1 MFFIF
6 FLNYLSILIS
16 IGTLW
21 EKLRDKNPQ
30 PVKKKSHS
38 LLQVET
44 SLHAHSADGLGR

>member
-6 FLNYLSILIS
+6 FLNHLSFLIS

-21 EKLRDKNPQ
+21 EKFRDKNPL

-38 LLQVET
+38 LQVET